1 MESGLKSELLKG
13 SLNKDKI
20 NKNISICFKE
30 EEIKNN
36 SFVNAINSSQ
46 NLKMQE
52 KNFEKGDNMEINYK
66 EEQFK
71 KIDKNLKIKK
81 LTI

>member
-1 MESGLKSELLKG
+1 MASGLKSEFLIG

-52 KNFEKGDNMEINYK
+52 SCGK
-66 EEQFK
+66 
-71 KIDKNLKIKK
+71 
-81 LTI
+81 